1 MTNIAHY
8 RKLRGLKQAQ
18 LAELVDVTQPH
29 MSRIE
34 NGDDGP
40 PLRLFKSIAAA
51 LGVSLADLFSDAMTA
66 AELGLLDAYRH
77 AQPKERRIILAA
89 AEAAEDQPRE
99 DDQSATESDQ
109 G

>member
-34 NGDDGP
+34 NGDETLP
-40 PLRLFKSIAAA
+40 RRLSVTAA
-51 LGVSLADLFSDAMTA
+51 LA
-66 AELGLLDAYRH
+66 GLSFLPRAG
-77 AQPKERRIILAA
+77 
-89 AEAAEDQPRE
+89 AEAPPPSGYR
-99 DDQSATESDQ
+99 
-109 G
+109 